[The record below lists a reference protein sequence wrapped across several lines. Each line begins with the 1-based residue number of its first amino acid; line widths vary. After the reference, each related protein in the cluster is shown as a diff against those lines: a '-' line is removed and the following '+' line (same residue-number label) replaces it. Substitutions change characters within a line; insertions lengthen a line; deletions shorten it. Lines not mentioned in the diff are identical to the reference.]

1 MGAAGQREAKMA
13 SGGHGRLCSKRHI
26 EGPGGTAG
34 CRSQRDA
41 YGIDKER
48 GIVRVSGGK
57 KHLENQTPEFTVK
70 CASDRSQQKQ
80 MTWIYL
86 RRTKSVAWFGE
97 SESLGKEVICP
108 LPRVSAQDKGNPEN
122 AEPPRCG

>member
-1 MGAAGQREAKMA
+1 MGRLSGKGSVLIEEVCSREAHMGAAGQREAQMA

-48 GIVRVSGGK
+48 G
-57 KHLENQTPEFTVK
+57 
-70 CASDRSQQKQ
+70 
-80 MTWIYL
+80 
-86 RRTKSVAWFGE
+86 
-97 SESLGKEVICP
+97 
-108 LPRVSAQDKGNPEN
+108 
-122 AEPPRCG
+122 

>member
-1 MGAAGQREAKMA
+1 MGAAGQREAQMA

-41 YGIDKER
+41 YGIDKES

-70 CASDRSQQKQ
+70 CAKRQK
-80 MTWIYL
+80 
-86 RRTKSVAWFGE
+86 
-97 SESLGKEVICP
+97 P
-108 LPRVSAQDKGNPEN
+108 
-122 AEPPRCG
+122 AETNDLDMP